1 METKIIKID
10 QENYFN
16 KILNY
21 PAKVLKEGG
30 LVAFPTETVYGLG
43 CNALDEEAITKI
55 FEVKGRPGDNPLI
68 IHISEIEMLDALVKD
83 YSGIVKKVISKFW
96 PGPLTIVFKSS
107 ALVPSIVSAGLDT
120 VAVRMPSNAIAQ
132 KLIEIAGVPIA
143 APSANLSG
151 KPSPTSAKHVI
162 DDLSGK
168 IECIIDGG
176 DCQVGL
182 ESTVLDM
189 SSDHPTILRPGGIT
203 IEELRKVIPTVIYDE
218 ALKNLELTPKSPGMK
233 YVHYSPEAEVFILE
247 NFDYSPEKIKNIEE
261 IIEKE
266 FSDKKVGFM
275 GSKSFV
281 KVFNNHFCISLGDE
295 NDFDQIA
302 SNLFRTL
309 RAFDDND
316 VDVVIS
322 ESFEL
327 IGVGHAIMNRL
338 RKSAGYKTINL

>member
-21 PAKVLKEGG
+21 PAKVLKESG

-68 IHISEIEMLDALVKD
+68 IHISEIEMLDALVED

-107 ALVPSIVSAGLDT
+107 ELVPSLVTAGLET
-120 VAVRMPSNAIAQ
+120 VAIRMPSSTIAQ
-132 KLIEIAGVPIA
+132 KLIEIADVPVA

-176 DCQVGL
+176 DCEVGL

-189 SSDHPTILRPGGIT
+189 SSDQPTILRPGGVT

-218 ALKNLELTPKSPGMK
+218 ALKNLELIPKSPGMK
-233 YVHYSPEAEVFILE
+233 YVHYSPEAEVYILE
-247 NFDYSPEKIKNIEE
+247 NFDYSLEKIENIEK
-261 IIEKE
+261 IIEKD
-266 FSDKKVGFM
+266 FSDKKIGFM
-275 GSKSFV
+275 GSKSFI
-281 KVFNNHFCISLGDE
+281 KVFDKHFGISLGDE
-295 NDFDQIA
+295 NDYNQIA

-309 RAFDDND
+309 RAFDDNGI
-316 VDVVIS
+316 DVVIS

>member
-43 CNALDEEAITKI
+43 CNALDEEAISKI

-68 IHISEIEMLDALVKD
+68 IHISEIEMLDALVKE
-83 YSGIVKKVISKFW
+83 YSGVVKKVISKFW

-107 ALVPSIVSAGLDT
+107 DLVPTSVTAGLDT

-132 KLIEIAGVPIA
+132 KLIEIADVPVA

-162 DDLSGK
+162 DDLSGE

-176 DCQVGL
+176 DCEVGL

-189 SSDHPTILRPGGIT
+189 SSDQPTILRPGGVT
-203 IEELRKVIPTVIYDE
+203 IEELRKVIPSVIYDE
-218 ALKNLELTPKSPGMK
+218 ALKNLEMIPKSPGMK
-233 YVHYSPEAEVFILE
+233 YVHYSPEAEVYILE
-247 NFDYSPEKIKNIEE
+247 NFDYSSKKIKNVEE
-261 IIEKE
+261 IIEE
-266 FSDKKVGFM
+266 DFSNKKIGFM
-275 GSKSFV
+275 GSKSFI
-281 KVFNNHFCISLGDE
+281 KSFDEHYGISLGE
-295 NDFDQIA
+295 QNDFNQIA
-302 SNLFRTL
+302 SNLFRAL
-309 RAFDDND
+309 RAFDDKGIE
-316 VDVVIS
+316 VVIS

>member
-43 CNALDEEAITKI
+43 CNALDEEAIGKI

-68 IHISEIEMLDALVKD
+68 IHISEIEMLDELVKD

-107 ALVPSIVSAGLDT
+107 DIVPSIVTAGLDT

-132 KLIEIAGVPIA
+132 KLIEIADVPVA

-176 DCQVGL
+176 DCEVGL

-189 SSDHPTILRPGGIT
+189 SSDQPTILRPGGVT
-203 IEELRKVIPTVIYDE
+203 IEELRKVIPSVIYDE
-218 ALKNLELTPKSPGMK
+218 ALKNLEIIPKSPGMK
-233 YVHYSPEAEVFILE
+233 YVHYSPEAEVYILE
-247 NFDYSPEKIKNIEE
+247 NFDYSTDKIKSIEA
-261 IIEKE
+261 IIEKD
-266 FSDKKVGFM
+266 FPDKKVGFM
-275 GSKSFV
+275 GSKSFI
-281 KVFNNHFCISLGDE
+281 KSFDKFYGISLGNV
-295 NDFDQIA
+295 NDFNQIA
-302 SNLFRTL
+302 SNLFRAL
-309 RAFDDND
+309 RSFDDNGID
-316 VDVVIS
+316 IVIS

-338 RKSAGYKTINL
+338 RKSAGYKTIKL

>member
-68 IHISEIEMLDALVKD
+68 VHISEIEMLDSLVKD

-96 PGPLTIVFKSS
+96 PGPLTIVFRSS
-107 ALVPSIVSAGLDT
+107 DLVPSAVTAGLDT
-120 VAVRMPSNAIAQ
+120 VAIRMPSNAIAQ
-132 KLIEIAGVPIA
+132 KLIEIADVPVA

-176 DCQVGL
+176 DCEVGL

-189 SSDHPTILRPGGIT
+189 SSNQPTILRPGGVT
-203 IEELRKVIPTVIYDE
+203 IEELRNVIPSVIYDE
-218 ALKNLELTPKSPGMK
+218 ALKNLELIPKSPGMK
-233 YVHYSPEAEVFILE
+233 YVHYSPEAEVYILE
-247 NFDYSPEKIKNIEE
+247 NFDSSPESIENIEKIIKND
-261 IIEKE
+261 

-281 KVFNNHFCISLGDE
+281 KSFEKYYGISLGNQ
-295 NDFDQIA
+295 NDFNQIG
-302 SNLFRTL
+302 SNLFRAL
-309 RAFDDND
+309 RTFDEQS
-316 VDVVIS
+316 VDIVIS

>member
-1 METKIIKID
+1 METKIINID
-10 QENYFN
+10 HENYFN

-43 CNALDEEAITKI
+43 CNALDEDAITKI

-68 IHISEIEMLDALVKD
+68 VHISEIEMLDSLVKD

-107 ALVPSIVSAGLDT
+107 DLVPSSVTAGLDT
-120 VAVRMPSNAIAQ
+120 VAIRVPSNAIAQ
-132 KLIEIAGVPIA
+132 KLIEIADVPVA

-176 DCQVGL
+176 DCKVGL

-189 SSDHPTILRPGGIT
+189 SSDQPTILRPGGVT
-203 IEELRKVIPTVIYDE
+203 IEELRNVIPSVIYDE
-218 ALKNLELTPKSPGMK
+218 ALKNLELIPKSPGMK
-233 YVHYSPEAEVFILE
+233 YVHYSPEAEVYILE
-247 NFDYSPEKIKNIEE
+247 NFDYSPGSIEKIEE
-261 IIEKE
+261 IIKND
-266 FSDKKVGFM
+266 FLDKKIGFM

-281 KVFNNHFCISLGDE
+281 KYFDNHYGISLGDE
-295 NDFDQIA
+295 NDFNQIA
-302 SNLFRTL
+302 SNLFRAL
-309 RAFDDND
+309 RSFDDQS
-316 VDVVIS
+316 VDIVIS

>member
-43 CNALDEEAITKI
+43 CNALDEEAVSKI

-68 IHISEIEMLDALVKD
+68 IHISEIEMLDNLVKD

-107 ALVPSIVSAGLDT
+107 DLVPSCVTAGLET

-132 KLIEIAGVPIA
+132 KLIEIADVPVA

-176 DCQVGL
+176 DCEVGL

-189 SSDHPTILRPGGIT
+189 SSDLPTILRPGGVT
-203 IEELRKVIPTVIYDE
+203 IEELRKVIPSVIYDE
-218 ALKNLELTPKSPGMK
+218 ALKNLEMIPKSPGMK
-233 YVHYSPEAEVFILE
+233 YVHYSPEAEVYILE
-247 NFDYSPEKIKNIEE
+247 NFDYSPGKIKYIEG
-261 IIEKE
+261 IIEKD
-266 FSDKKVGFM
+266 FSDKKIGFM
-275 GSKSFV
+275 GSRTFIKSFD
-281 KVFNNHFCISLGDE
+281 KHYGISLGDQ
-295 NDFDQIA
+295 NDFNQIA
-302 SNLFRTL
+302 SNLFRAL
-309 RAFDDND
+309 RAFDDEGIE
-316 VDVVIS
+316 VVIS

>member
-43 CNALDEEAITKI
+43 CNALNEDAIKKI

-68 IHISEIEMLDALVKD
+68 VHISKIGMLDALVED
-83 YSGIVKKVISKFW
+83 YSGVVKKVISKFW

-107 ALVPSIVSAGLDT
+107 ELVPSIVTADLDT
-120 VAVRMPSNAIAQ
+120 VAVRMPSSAIAQ
-132 KLIEIAGVPIA
+132 KLIEIADVPVA

-151 KPSPTSAKHVI
+151 KPSPTSVKHVI
-162 DDLSGK
+162 EDLSGK

-176 DCQVGL
+176 DCEVGL

-189 SSDHPTILRPGGIT
+189 STDQPTILRPGGVT
-203 IEELRKVIPTVIYDE
+203 IEELKKVIPNVIYDA
-218 ALKNLELTPKSPGMK
+218 ALENIELIPKSPGMK
-233 YVHYSPEAEVFILE
+233 YIHYSPEAEVYILE
-247 NFDYSPEKIKNIEE
+247 GFDYSREKIEKIKN

-266 FSDKKVGFM
+266 FSDKNVAFM
-275 GSKSFV
+275 GSRTFV
-281 KVFNNHFCISLGDE
+281 KTFSNYFGISLG
-295 NDFDQIA
+295 NDNNMNQIA
-302 SNLFRTL
+302 SNLYRTL
-309 RAFDDND
+309 RDFDENNID
-316 VDVVIS
+316 VIIS
-322 ESFEL
+322 ERFEL
-327 IGVGHAIMNRL
+327 EGVGQAIMNRL
-338 RKSAGYKTINL
+338 RKSAGYKTIDL

>member
-68 IHISEIEMLDALVKD
+68 IHISAIEMLDALVKD

-107 ALVPSIVSAGLDT
+107 ELVPSIVSAGLDT

-176 DCQVGL
+176 DCEVGL

-189 SSDHPTILRPGGIT
+189 SADQPTILRPGGIT

-218 ALKNLELTPKSPGMK
+218 ALKNLELIPKSPGMK

-295 NDFDQIA
+295 NNFDQIA

>member
-68 IHISEIEMLDALVKD
+68 VHISEIEMLDSLVKD

-107 ALVPSIVSAGLDT
+107 DLVPSTVTAGLDT
-120 VAVRMPSNAIAQ
+120 VAIRMPSNAIAQ
-132 KLIEIAGVPIA
+132 KLIEIADVPVA

-176 DCQVGL
+176 DCEVGL

-189 SSDHPTILRPGGIT
+189 SSDQPTILRPGGVT
-203 IEELRKVIPTVIYDE
+203 IEALRKVIPSVIYDE
-218 ALKNLELTPKSPGMK
+218 ALKNLELIPKSPGMK
-233 YVHYSPEAEVFILE
+233 YVHYSPEAEVYILE
-247 NFDYSPEKIKNIEE
+247 NFDYSSAKITNLEEVLEKD
-261 IIEKE
+261 
-266 FSDKKVGFM
+266 FPDKKVAFM
-275 GSKSFV
+275 GSKSFI
-281 KVFNNHFCISLGDE
+281 KSFDNYYGISL
-295 NDFDQIA
+295 
-302 SNLFRTL
+302 
-309 RAFDDND
+309 
-316 VDVVIS
+316 
-322 ESFEL
+322 
-327 IGVGHAIMNRL
+327 
-338 RKSAGYKTINL
+338 